1 MFDHL
6 VSSHATRR
14 ISPARGL
21 VVGMVHGIVIA
32 GAIRVTER
40 PPDAR
45 SAPVDTMMIYEHIDR
60 PTVRARTVSPAGAP
74 ADPINPYVLPRVPV
88 DVPTDLPPVDPGP
101 TPNPDLLRRILSAG
115 TIGAAPVD
123 GDSLSVQGVL
133 AAAQVDEPAVVLHQP
148 SPRYPPVLQQAGI
161 EGRVLL
167 EFIID
172 TTGHMETESL
182 RVLETSNPGF
192 NAAAGETVRRSI
204 FRPARVHGGAVRQ
217 RTVQSI
223 AFRIVP

>member
-6 VSSHATRR
+6 VSSHVTRR

-40 PPDAR
+40 PPDAP
-45 SAPVDTMMIYEHIDR
+45 SAPVDTVMIYEHLDR
-60 PTVRARTVSPAGAP
+60 PTARPPVSHAGAP
-74 ADPINPYVLPRVPV
+74 ADPINPFVLPRAPV
-88 DVPTDLPPVDPGP
+88 DVPIDLPPVDPGP
-101 TPNPDLLRRILSAG
+101 VPNPDLLRRIVSAG
-115 TIGAAPVD
+115 SIGAGPAG
-123 GDSLSVQGVL
+123 GDSVSTLGVL

-182 RVLETSNPGF
+182 RVVETSNPGF

-217 RTVQSI
+217 RTIQSI

>member
-6 VSSHATRR
+6 VSSHVTRR

-21 VVGMVHGIVIA
+21 LVGMVHGLVIA

-40 PPDAR
+40 PPDIP
-45 SAPVDTMMIYEHIDR
+45 SAPVDRVMIYEHLDR
-60 PTVRARTVSPAGAP
+60 PTARPVSPADAP
-74 ADPINPYVLPRVPV
+74 ADPIGPYVLPRAPV
-88 DVPTDLPPVDPGP
+88 DVSIDLPPVNPGP
-101 TPNPDLLRRILSAG
+101 IPNPDLLRRIVSAG
-115 TIGAAPVD
+115 TIGAAPAD
-123 GDSLSVQGVL
+123 GDSVSMQGVL

-167 EFIID
+167 EFVID
-172 TTGHMETESL
+172 TAGHMETESL

-204 FRPARVHGGAVRQ
+204 FRAARVHGGAVRQ
-217 RTVQSI
+217 RTIQSI